1 VGANHQKLEA
11 GLVKKAELRFGG
23 SINDVDWAAL
33 WYQQIQ
39 KATTYKQQLDNVID
53 FIIGVLVDLADTKV
67 WG

>member
-1 VGANHQKLEA
+1 M
-11 GLVKKAELRFGG
+11 KKAELRFGG
-23 SINDVDWAAL
+23 SINDIDWAAL